1 MQLNGI
7 EMRIVNRFLFIFI
20 VLIIGQSS
28 ALAQDEYA
36 IYDDLQGK
44 WQVKQWHEG
53 DGIGTLIIRD
63 SSYTFLPKPGVTVY
77 EWMRKRFSFIDQVK
91 GTFTIESYR
100 DNLKPEDRVEDLEDH
115 DILLTCKFNNQSE
128 SFFIRYDQE
137 KNEFYFHALISEFQ
151 GYQIIRRL

>member
-1 MQLNGI
+1 MKF
-7 EMRIVNRFLFIFI
+7 VNRFLFIFI
-20 VLIIGQSS
+20 VLFIGQSS
-28 ALAQDEYA
+28 ALTQNKYA
-36 IYDDLQGK
+36 IYDELQGK
-44 WQVKQWHEG
+44 WQVRQTYGG
-53 DGIGTLIIRD
+53 DGIGTLIIQD
-63 SSYTFLPKPGVTVY
+63 SSYTFLPKSGVTVY

-100 DNLKPEDRVEDLEDH
+100 VNLKPEDRVEDIEDH

-137 KNEFYFHALISEFQ
+137 KNEFYFHALISEMQ

>member
-1 MQLNGI
+1 MKFI
-7 EMRIVNRFLFIFI
+7 NRFLFIFI
-20 VLIIGQSS
+20 VFIIGQNS

-36 IYDDLQGK
+36 IYDELQGK
-44 WQVKQWHEG
+44 WQVRQTYGG

-63 SSYTFLPKPGVTVY
+63 SSYTFLQKPGVTVY

-100 DNLKPEDRVEDLEDH
+100 ANLKPEDRVEDLEGDA
-115 DILLTCKFNNQSE
+115 ILLTCRFNNQSE

-137 KNEFYFHALISEFQ
+137 KNEFYFHSLISEFQ
-151 GYQIIRRL
+151 SYQITKRYKK